1 MLCVVLC
8 AVRRHCHRRHVV
20 RGRVV
25 RRHRRRCDA
34 VALAIRVMSLSCR
47 VAVLCIV
54 RRRHAVCCRRC
65 ALCVVRCALT
75 RKLQGAGG
83 TVHGTVETDGLG
95 GQIDASS
102 GCMGAPSVETH
113 ALKAKNT
120 PGIVSIP

>member
-1 MLCVVLC
+1 MLCVV
-8 AVRRHCHRRHVV
+8 AVV
-20 RGRVV
+20 
-25 RRHRRRCDA
+25 
-34 VALAIRVMSLSCR
+34 
-47 VAVLCIV
+47 
-54 RRRHAVCCRRC
+54 RC

-83 TVHGTVETDGLG
+83 TVRGTVKTDGLG